1 MLCTLHTGMKGLN
14 TKDNSTMNYEPA
26 CFIQAI
32 EHHLVTM
39 RHPLPLLCLV
49 ALTWVHRYECQPTQE
64 EVVRSPEDGRLG
76 IMLSYVK

>member
-1 MLCTLHTGMKGLN
+1 
-14 TKDNSTMNYEPA
+14 MNQLAY
-26 CFIQAI
+26 FIQAI

-64 EVVRSPEDGRLG
+64 EVVRAPEEDKLG